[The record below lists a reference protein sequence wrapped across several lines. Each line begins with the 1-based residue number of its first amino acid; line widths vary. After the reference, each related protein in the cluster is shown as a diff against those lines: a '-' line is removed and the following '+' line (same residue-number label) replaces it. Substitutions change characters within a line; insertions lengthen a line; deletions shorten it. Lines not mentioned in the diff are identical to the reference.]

1 MGALWSRNRAT
12 RLTTPD
18 PHPLLAPFL
27 EEYGVAY
34 ADFRKVGRVPRSLV
48 EVRSAIVTRL
58 HESGMPWATMV
69 AVTGL
74 SNGSIQRLTR
84 AKGCAAAKQNRADN
98 AARVGRAGKGKA
110 NPALSASLRE
120 RWARGDFD
128 FHRGRVRSPEECAH
142 LQASWT
148 LERRQHHSEV
158 RTRLWGTATY
168 RNRLVSFHRS
178 PEQRRLRSLAQTTRM
193 TTDPEKWTWGRGA
206 WVTGTKHDGPL
217 VFWVRSSFEVAAV
230 RVLEADPEVL
240 SYTYEPRFTLADGT
254 FALPDFKVFLRSGNV
269 KLVEVKAAWVLR
281 LPPSH
286 RKAIRLAVYRELAQT
301 EGLPLEVW
309 TEKDVLHGYL

>member
-1 MGALWSRNRAT
+1 LTALG
-12 RLTTPD
+12 

-27 EEYGVAY
+27 EEYGVTY

-48 EVRSAIVTRL
+48 ETRSAIVTRL
-58 HESGMPWATMV
+58 HESGMPWAIMV
-69 AVTGL
+69 KVTGL

-110 NPALSASLRE
+110 KPALSVSLRE

-128 FHRGRVRSPEECAH
+128 FLRSRVLTSEERVR

-158 RTRLWGTATY
+158 RKRLWATSAY
-168 RNRLVSFHRS
+168 RDRLVSFHRA
-178 PEQRRLRSLAQTTRM
+178 PAQRVLRSIAQAKRM

-217 VFWVRSSFEVAAV
+217 VFWVRSSHEVAAV

-240 SYTYEPRFTLADGT
+240 SYTYEPKFVLADGT
-254 FALPDFKVFLRSGNV
+254 VALPDFKVWLRDGTA
-269 KLVEVKAAWVLR
+269 KLVEVKAAWVLH
-281 LPPSH
+281 LPSNH
-286 RKAIRLAVYRELAQT
+286 RKAIRLAVYREIAQA
-301 EGLPLEVW
+301 EGLPFEVW
-309 TEKDVLHGYL
+309 TEKDALHAYL